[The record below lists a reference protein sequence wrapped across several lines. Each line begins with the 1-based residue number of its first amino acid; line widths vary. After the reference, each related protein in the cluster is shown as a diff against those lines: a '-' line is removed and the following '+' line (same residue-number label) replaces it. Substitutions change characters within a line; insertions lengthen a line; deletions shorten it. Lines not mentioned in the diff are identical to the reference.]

1 MKKKR
6 KKKNIKQLLKLNMK
20 DINIKKDLKN
30 IMNKKEKNIWMI

>member
-6 KKKNIKQLLKLNMK
+6 KKKNIKQILKQNMK
-20 DINIKKDLKN
+20 DINIKSDQKN

>member
-6 KKKNIKQLLKLNMK
+6 KKKSIKQIRKQNMK
-20 DINIKKDLKN
+20 DINIKKNLKN